1 MSHDQKQPN
10 TIHMS
15 RLAGCFEDI
24 VLDLLIESLQQIRL
38 QRLLT
43 DDEDNSCW
51 LCYKQRCPSR
61 DQIPF

>member
-1 MSHDQKQPN
+1 MNHDQIKSSN
-10 TIHMS
+10 THMN

-51 LCYKQRCPSR
+51 LCYKPRCPSR

>member
-1 MSHDQKQPN
+1 MKHQQNKTSN
-10 TIHMS
+10 TCMN
-15 RLAGCFEDI
+15 RLEECFEDI

-43 DDEDNSCW
+43 DDDDNACW
-51 LCYKQRCPSR
+51 LCYKHQCPSR

>member
-1 MSHDQKQPN
+1 MNQHQRQGSN
-10 TIHMS
+10 AHMN

-24 VLDLLIESLQQIRL
+24 VLDLIIQSLQQIRQ

-51 LCYKQRCPSR
+51 LCYKLRCPSR